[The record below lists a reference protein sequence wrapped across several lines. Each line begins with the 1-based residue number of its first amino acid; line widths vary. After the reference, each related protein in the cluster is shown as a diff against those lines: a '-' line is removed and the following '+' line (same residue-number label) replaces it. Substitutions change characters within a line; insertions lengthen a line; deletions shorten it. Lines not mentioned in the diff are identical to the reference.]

1 MRCGAIGHTERVREA
16 WMISVRGYTCICT
29 KYYFFDFFFFQAED
43 GIRYL
48 TVTGVQTCALPIS
61 DVISESGRLG
71 VARVVRLSLVLARDL
86 LAAPLP
92 DAVDDWV
99 EGDPGLAELAAL
111 ARQRVFATERRPV
124 ESAERFRFYAK
135 ARERWRDKARCAFH
149 TVATP
154 TIPAVQAAALPA
166 GLQPLYYVVRPLRL
180 VAKWGVKL
188 ATLQRRPPSATT

>member
-1 MRCGAIGHTERVREA
+1 MSRC
-16 WMISVRGYTCICT
+16 M
-29 KYYFFDFFFFQAED
+29 FFFFQAED
-43 GIRYL
+43 GIRDYK
-48 TVTGVQTCALPIS
+48 VTGVQTCALPIF
-61 DVISESGRLG
+61 
-71 VARVVRLSLVLARDL
+71 ARVVRLSLVLARDL

-92 DAVDDWV
+92 DAVNDWV

-111 ARQRVFATERRPV
+111 ARQRLFATERRPV

-154 TIPAVQAAALPA
+154 TITDFQLAALPA
-166 GLQPLYYVVRPLRL
+166 GLHPLYYVVRPLRL